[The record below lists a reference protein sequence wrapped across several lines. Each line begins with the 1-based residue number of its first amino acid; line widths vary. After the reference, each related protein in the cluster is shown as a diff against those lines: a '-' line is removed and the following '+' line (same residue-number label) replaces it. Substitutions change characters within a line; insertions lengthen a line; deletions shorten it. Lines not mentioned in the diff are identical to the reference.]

1 MKTFTQ
7 KKCIVITAPSGAGKT
22 TIVQH
27 LLNVYPHDLGF
38 SVSATTRPRR
48 SNEIDGED
56 YYFIGLDEFKDK
68 IAKGKFVEYEEV
80 YPNQFYGTLRSEMER
95 LWGKG
100 QTILF
105 DIDVQGAQVI
115 KKALDKN
122 CLSVFVKPPDEETL
136 MARLQNRKTE
146 SESTLR
152 VRLEKVKEEM
162 SYENCFDKILVNDIL
177 QDALAEA
184 EAITEEF
191 LGIEKEI

>member
-1 MKTFTQ
+1 MKTYTQ

-27 LLNVYPHDLGF
+27 LLNKYPRDLGF
-38 SVSATTRPRR
+38 SISATTRRR
-48 SNEIDGED
+48 RQNEIDGED
-56 YYFIGLDEFKDK
+56 YYFISLEKFKDK

-95 LWGKG
+95 LWDKG

-115 KKALDKN
+115 KKALGDH
-122 CLSVFVKPPDEETL
+122 CLSIFVKPPNEETL
-136 MARLQNRKTE
+136 TMRLQNRKTE
-146 SESTLR
+146 SKSALR

-184 EAITEEF
+184 EAMTEKF
-191 LGIEKEI
+191 LGIVKEQ